1 MSRIKTIN
9 KYCPKCSSFR
19 FTFRQLNNNDI
30 VYGCHECGHI
40 EETIKKMD

>member
-9 KYCPKCSSFR
+9 KYCPKCSSYH
-19 FTFRQLNNNDI
+19 FTFRQLNNTL

-40 EETIKKMD
+40 EETIKRLD